1 MASHLESA
9 YKSSCLAHLGN
20 ISYLEGAEAN
30 GKATAK
36 VAGEDS
42 LLEEAHGRFH
52 AQLEEWSV
60 DQSRELWKIGGEL
73 KFDASDE
80 KFVGG
85 KGYRQA
91 NKFLKRKYRQDYEVP
106 AKV

>member
-1 MASHLESA
+1 MES
-9 YKSSCLAHLGN
+9 
-20 ISYLEGAEAN
+20 AEAN

-36 VAGEDS
+36 FAGKDS

-60 DQSRELWKIGGEL
+60 DQSRELWKIGNEL
-73 KFDASDE
+73 KFDASHE

-91 NKFLKRKYRQDYEVP
+91 NKLLKRKYRQDYEVP